1 MLNRLF
7 FSKAWLERVLLLASL
22 ALGLLH
28 AWLGRYAMNRDGM
41 SYLDV
46 GDSFFRHD
54 WANALN
60 AYWSPLYPWTVGLV
74 LGAAKPSPRW
84 EFPLVHLVN
93 FGVFGVALLA
103 FRFLLH
109 ALLAFAGER
118 MSDKPTADAKP
129 NASAPLPEWALVILA
144 YAIFLWTALEVE
156 RMFEVT
162 PDLAVLACVC
172 LTAGMLLRL
181 RQRGMLW
188 QFALFG
194 FILALGYWTKAILF
208 PLGFVTLAAGYL
220 WKRSR
225 PGWGRGMAV
234 AAVVFLCA
242 SAPLIFQL
250 SHQKGRFTFGD
261 SGKLNYA
268 WFVSPRTFWRNWQ
281 GQRQEEGE
289 GRVPGSG
296 AAVHPT
302 RQLLQHPP
310 VFEFDGPVA
319 ATYPPWADPSYWNEG
334 LQGHFKLK
342 PQLEVLASTVPA
354 EARLLFRAR
363 PELVAGVI
371 ILALLSGQLWL
382 TGLRELWPL
391 IALSI
396 AGLGIYLPLLEHD
409 RHLGGFVLVLF
420 LTLIAAVRLRPE
432 VQEDARKSGAYVAV
446 AVFLVMALGTADYTV
461 RVITHHFAIAGS
473 GPNSTWQDLVGAKEL
488 RRMGAQPEDKVAV
501 IGDGASAYW
510 ARLAKLRIVAEI
522 MDTNLDTNTD
532 MNQGSKQFW
541 NAPEAVQQNVYN
553 LLAQAHAKLVVTS
566 CPPCPPA
573 KLGWKQI
580 AGTTYCVRPLP

>member
-1 MLNRLF
+1 MLKRL
-7 FSKAWLERVLLLASL
+7 FSKASLEPVLLFVSL

-54 WANALN
+54 WTNAVN
-60 AYWSPLYPWTVGLV
+60 AYWSPLYPWTIGLV
-74 LGAAKPSPRW
+74 LGAAQPSPRW

-93 FGVFGVALLA
+93 FGVFVVALLA

-109 ALLAFAGER
+109 ALLAFASER
-118 MSDKPTADAKP
+118 MSDKPTPDAKP
-129 NASAPLPEWALVILA
+129 SASAPLPEWALVILA

-181 RQRGMLW
+181 RQGGMLW

-234 AAVVFLCA
+234 AALVFLCA
-242 SAPLIFQL
+242 SAPLIFLL

-281 GQRQEEGE
+281 GQGE
-289 GRVPGSG
+289 GQVPGSG
-296 AAVHPT
+296 NPVHPT

-310 VFEFDGPVA
+310 VFKFDGPVA

-354 EARLLFRAR
+354 EARLLLRAR
-363 PELVAGVI
+363 PELVAGII

-382 TGLRELWPL
+382 AGLRELWPL
-391 IALSI
+391 IAMSM

-420 LTLIAAVRLRPE
+420 LTLIAAVRLRPDL
-432 VQEDARKSGAYVAV
+432 QEDVRKSGACVAV
-446 AVFLVMALGTADYTV
+446 AVFLVMALGTADYTL
-461 RVITHHFAIAGS
+461 RVLTNHLAIAGS
-473 GPNSTWQDLVGAKEL
+473 GPNSTWQDIVAAKEL

-522 MDTNLDTNTD
+522 MDTNMDRNTD

-541 NAPEAVQQNVYN
+541 NAPEEARQNVYN
-553 LLAQAHAKLVVTS
+553 LLAQTHAKLVVTP

-573 KLGWKQI
+573 ALGWKQI

>member
-1 MLNRLF
+1 MLNRI
-7 FSKAWLERVLLLASL
+7 SSQAPLERVLLFASL

-46 GDSFFRHD
+46 GDSFYRHD

-74 LGAAKPSPRW
+74 LGAAQPSPKW

-93 FGVFGVALLA
+93 FGVFVVALFA

-109 ALLAFAGER
+109 AMLAFTSER
-118 MSDKPTADAKP
+118 IPDKPTADARP
-129 NASAPLPEWALVILA
+129 DDSAALPTWALLILA

-181 RQRGMLW
+181 RQGGTLW
-188 QFALFG
+188 KFALLG

-208 PLGFVTLAAGYL
+208 PLGFVTLTAGYL
-220 WKRSR
+220 WKRSS

-234 AAVVFLCA
+234 AALVFLCA
-242 SAPLIFQL
+242 SAPLIFLL

-281 GQRQEEGE
+281 GQGEGE
-289 GRVPGSG
+289 VPGSG
-296 AAVHPT
+296 TAVHPT
-302 RQLLQHPP
+302 RQLLRHPP
-310 VFEFDGPVA
+310 LFEFDGPVA

-342 PQLEVLASTVPA
+342 PQVEVLASTVPS
-354 EARLLFRAR
+354 EARLLFRSR

-371 ILALLSGQLWL
+371 VLALLSGQLWL
-382 TGLRELWPL
+382 AGLRELWPL
-391 IALSI
+391 LAVSM
-396 AGLGIYLPLLEHD
+396 AGLSIYLPLLEHD
-409 RHLGGFVLVLF
+409 RHLGGFVLLLF
-420 LTLIAAVRLRPE
+420 LTLIAAVRLRPG
-432 VQEDARKSGAYVAV
+432 VQGDVRKAGACVAF
-446 AVFLVMALGTADYTV
+446 AVFLVMALGTVDYTV
-461 RVITHHFAIAGS
+461 RVLTNHLAIAGS
-473 GPNSTWQDLVGAKEL
+473 GPNSTWQDLVAAKEL
-488 RRMGAQPEDKVAV
+488 RRMGARPGDKVAV

-522 MDTNLDTNTD
+522 MDTSMDR
-532 MNQGSKQFW
+532 NQDSKQFW
-541 NAPEAVQQNVYN
+541 DAPEEVQQNVYHMM
-553 LLAQAHAKLVVTS
+553 AQARAKLVVTS
-566 CPPCPPA
+566 CPPYPPA
-573 KLGWKQI
+573 ILGWEKI
-580 AGTTYCVRPLP
+580 AGTPYCVRSLP

>member
-7 FSKAWLERVLLLASL
+7 SKASLEPVLLFASL

-54 WANALN
+54 WTNAVN
-60 AYWSPLYPWTVGLV
+60 AYWSPLYPWTIGLV
-74 LGAAKPSPRW
+74 LGAAQPSPRW

-93 FGVFGVALLA
+93 FGVFVVALFA

-109 ALLAFAGER
+109 ALSAFACER
-118 MSDKPTADAKP
+118 LSDKPTADANP
-129 NASAPLPEWALVILA
+129 NASAALPEWALVILA

-172 LTAGMLLRL
+172 LTTGMLLRL
-181 RQRGMLW
+181 RQGGMLW

-225 PGWGRGMAV
+225 PGWGRGMAL
-234 AAVVFLCA
+234 AALVFLCA
-242 SAPLIFQL
+242 SAPLIFLL

-281 GQRQEEGE
+281 GQREGEGE

-310 VFEFDGPVA
+310 VFEFDGPVV
-319 ATYPPWADPSYWNEG
+319 ATYSPWADPSYWNEG

-354 EARLLFRAR
+354 EARLLLRAR
-363 PELVAGVI
+363 PELVAGII

-382 TGLRELWPL
+382 AGLRELWPL
-391 IALSI
+391 IAMSMADLS
-396 AGLGIYLPLLEHD
+396 IYLPLLEHD

-420 LTLIAAVRLRPE
+420 LTLIAAVRLRPDL
-432 VQEDARKSGAYVAV
+432 QEDVRKSGACVAV
-446 AVFLVMALGTADYTV
+446 AVFLVMALGTADYTL
-461 RVITHHFAIAGS
+461 RVLTNHLAIAGS
-473 GPNSTWQDLVGAKEL
+473 GPNSTWQDIVAAKEL

-522 MDTNLDTNTD
+522 MDTNMDRNTD

-541 NAPEAVQQNVYN
+541 NAPEEARQNVYN
-553 LLAQAHAKLVVTS
+553 LLAQTHAKLVVTS

-573 KLGWKQI
+573 ALGWKSI
-580 AGTTYCVRPLP
+580 ASTPYCVRSLP

>member
-1 MLNRLF
+1 MPNRLF
-7 FSKAWLERVLLLASL
+7 PRFPLERILMFASL

-46 GDSFFRHD
+46 GDSFFRRD
-54 WANALN
+54 WANAVN

-93 FGVFGVALLA
+93 FGFFVVALFA

-109 ALLAFAGER
+109 PMLAFASER
-118 MSDKPTADAKP
+118 PADA
-129 NASAPLPEWALVILA
+129 NRNDSEGLPAWALVTLA
-144 YAIFLWTALEVE
+144 YSIFLWTALEVE

-181 RQRGMLW
+181 RQDGTIW
-188 QFALFG
+188 KFVLFG
-194 FILALGYWTKAILF
+194 LILAIGYWTKAILF
-208 PLGFVTLAAGYL
+208 PLGFVTLGAGYL
-220 WKRSR
+220 WKRSI
-225 PGWGRGMAV
+225 PGWRRGMVV
-234 AAVVFLCA
+234 AALVFLCA
-242 SAPLIFQL
+242 SAPLIFLL

-281 GQRQEEGE
+281 GEGQ
-289 GRVPGSG
+289 VPGSG
-296 AAVHPT
+296 TAVHST
-302 RQLLQHPP
+302 RQLLLHPP
-310 VFEFDGPVA
+310 LFEFDGPVA

-342 PQLEVLASTVPA
+342 PQMEVLASTVPS
-354 EARLLFRAR
+354 EARLLFRGR
-363 PELVAGVI
+363 PELVAGI
-371 ILALLSGQLWL
+371 IVLALLSGQLWL
-382 TGLRELWPL
+382 AGLRELWPL
-391 IALSI
+391 IAMSI

-420 LTLIAAVRLRPE
+420 LTLMAAVRLRPE
-432 VQEDARKSGAYVAV
+432 VQKAGAYVTF

-461 RVITHHFAIAGS
+461 RVVTNHLAIAGS
-473 GPNSTWQDLVGAKEL
+473 GPVLTWQDVVAAKEL
-488 RRMGAQPEDKVAV
+488 RRMGAQPGDKVAV

-510 ARLAKLRIVAEI
+510 ARLGKLRIVAEI
-522 MDTNLDTNTD
+522 MDTNH
-532 MNQGSKQFW
+532 GSKDFW
-541 NAPEAVQQNVYN
+541 DASDEAQQQVYDTF
-553 LLAQAHAKLVVTS
+553 ARARAKLVVTS
-566 CPPCPPA
+566 CPPCPPRT
-573 KLGWKQI
+573 LGWEQI
-580 AGTTYCVRPLP
+580 AGTPYCVRPLRPSQ